1 MCANFSCRLRE
12 PPKLS
17 SKAQDRASTDCR
29 ALAVHGAQIAPRTYW
44 TTITEMLVGIYE
56 PGATGNR
63 PPEWPVRQPEDE
75 GAPVAPGRPG
85 GPVARWPGGPLHGT
99 YANTLLRR
107 PVITLR
113 MIGADADRGR
123 RT

>member
-12 PPKLS
+12 PPKLC

-44 TTITEMLVGIYE
+44 TTITEILAGIYE
-56 PGATGNR
+56 PDAAGNR

-85 GPVARWPGGPLHGT
+85 GPVARWPGGPVARCTVPMQTRYYVAL
-99 YANTLLRR
+99 
-107 PVITLR
+107 
-113 MIGADADRGR
+113 
-123 RT
+123 